1 MPKVSYTTAK
11 GLFQEA
17 GTGIGLDVGTHLS
30 KTTTVTTV
38 PVTASLP
45 GLTILGAS
53 TPNEVQMPLASSFP
67 GGMYIFRST
76 TAQAHFLTCSA
87 EVAGTKAFVLGSANA
102 QFTNNGSKV
111 ALQAQIGASLAVVSD
126 GKNYIVLPGSG
137 TVAFSGT

>member
-1 MPKVSYTTAK
+1 MPKVTYTADK
-11 GLFQEA
+11 GLVQSA
-17 GTGIGLDVGTHLS
+17 GSGVSLDNSPYLS

-53 TPNEVQMPLASSFP
+53 SPNEVLMPLASSFP

-76 TAQAHFLTCSA
+76 TAQGHFLTCSA
-87 EVAGTKAFVLGSANA
+87 ETAGTKAFVQGSALAA
-102 QFTNNGSKV
+102 QAQNGSKLT
-111 ALQAQIGASLAVVSD
+111 LQAQIGASIAVVSD

-137 TVAFSGT
+137 SVAFSGT